1 MATSFTRRTFL
12 KTTAL
17 TSGLF
22 GAAEADSA
30 DAHFDILIRGGTI
43 VDGSGGKPFRA
54 DLGINGDR
62 IASIG
67 PTGTFR
73 GRLTL
78 EATNR
83 IVSPGFI
90 DMHTHSD
97 RTLLSDGLAHSAIR
111 QGVTTHVVGNCG
123 SSPSPLGAP
132 ATVKGQRLSTYGD
145 FLAALR
151 RERTSI
157 NVCGLVGHNTIR
169 RAVMGTQNR
178 RPSPAELRQMQDL
191 VDEAMRSGAVG
202 MSTGLVSP
210 PGTYSETAEIVA
222 LARVVARHRGL
233 YASHIRGE
241 ASTVIDAVKEA
252 IQVGREAGLP
262 VEISHH
268 KAAGRENWGKTRRT
282 LPLIEAANHAGQR
295 VRVDV
300 YPYHAGSAGLAQ
312 LVPPWAHEGG
322 RGAMLARLQDPV
334 QRRRIARDMIHGTAN
349 WPNFFKIDW
358 DDIQLTTVGAVA
370 NRKWVGKKVADVAR
384 SRKCSGVD
392 ACIDLLIEGRGG
404 VGMIN
409 FIMDERE
416 VQQVLRHPLSMI
428 GSDGTAVSAD
438 TARGM
443 PHPRYYGCFP
453 RVLGR
458 YCRQLKL
465 FPLETAIKKMTS
477 MPADQLGLRDRGR
490 LRIGHAADIVV
501 LNFDD
506 ILDRATFAAPHQYPT
521 GIDSVL
527 VNGTLVINSGR
538 HLETRPGRILPPQRP
553 RPN

>member
-1 MATSFTRRTFL
+1 MAASSTRRTFL
-12 KTTAL
+12 KT
-17 TSGLF
+17 
-22 GAAEADSA
+22 AAISA
-30 DAHFDILIRGGTI
+30 GFLGSAPAKSPDILYDILIEGGTI
-43 VDGSGGKPFRA
+43 VDGTGGKPFRA
-54 DLGINGDR
+54 DLAIRGDR
-62 IASIG
+62 IARIAPPG
-67 PTGTFR
+67 NAR
-73 GRLTL
+73 GRRTL
-78 EATNR
+78 PAAGR
-83 IVSPGFI
+83 IISPGFI

-97 RTLLSDGLAHSAIR
+97 RTLLSDGLAQSAVR

-123 SSPSPLGAP
+123 SSPSPLTPP
-132 ATVKGQRLSTYGD
+132 ATVNGTRLTTYGD
-145 FLAALR
+145 FLSALR
-151 RERTSI
+151 AERPSI
-157 NVCGLVGHNTIR
+157 NICGLVGHNTVR

-178 RPSPAELRQMQDL
+178 RPTPGELRQMQDL
-191 VDEAMRSGAVG
+191 VDDAMRSGAVG

-210 PGTYSETAEIVA
+210 PGTYSETSEIIA
-222 LARVVARHRGL
+222 LARIVARHGGL

-241 ASTVIDAVKEA
+241 ASTVIEAVKEA

-268 KAAGRENWGKTRRT
+268 KAAGRENWGKTRQT
-282 LPLIEAANHAGQR
+282 LPLIEAANRMGQR

-322 RGAMLARLQDPV
+322 RGAMLARLRDPV
-334 QRRRIARDMIHGTAN
+334 QRRRIARDMTRGTDN
-349 WPNFFKIDW
+349 WPNYFKIDW
-358 DDIQLTTVGAVA
+358 DDIQLTTVGLPA

-384 SRKCSGVD
+384 ARKCAGVD

-416 VQQVLRHPLSMI
+416 VQRVLRHPLSMI

-477 MPADQLGLRDRGR
+477 MPADQLGLKDRGR
-490 LRIGHAADIVV
+490 LRVGHAADIVV
-501 LNFDD
+501 FNFDD
-506 ILDRATFAAPHQYPT
+506 ILDRATFSAPHQYPK

-527 VNGTLVINSGR
+527 VNGTLVVNQGR
-538 HLETRPGRILPPQRP
+538 HLETRPGRILPPQRS